1 MGSTGRQ
8 TLEFSVSSVSSVVR
22 IRRMSEN
29 RPERIGVFGGSFD
42 PVHMGHLTIAQ
53 DAVEQLELDRLIFVP
68 AAVPPHKQE
77 KVLTE
82 GRHRFEMLQL
92 ATESN
97 LSFEVS
103 DMELQRGGV
112 SYTFDTMQQIQF
124 EHPGAELF
132 FIVGLDWLTILHAW
146 KNVDQLL
153 ENWTIVPFARGGE
166 DPARVAEQIRL
177 PEPWKAKL
185 MERLIR
191 IHEVEI
197 SASEIRM
204 RLAEGLSI
212 RYLVP
217 PEVEMYIA
225 EHHLYT

>member
-1 MGSTGRQ
+1 MAGSK
-8 TLEFSVSSVSSVVR
+8 
-22 IRRMSEN
+22 
-29 RPERIGVFGGSFD
+29 PERIGVFGGSFD

-53 DAVEQLELDRLIFVP
+53 DAVEQLELARLIFVP
-68 AAVPPHKQE
+68 AAVPPHKQGHT
-77 KVLTE
+77 LAD

-92 ATESN
+92 ATEGN

-112 SYTFDTMQQIQF
+112 SYTFDTMTQIQF
-124 EHPGAELF
+124 EHPGAELY
-132 FIVGLDWLTILHAW
+132 FIVGLDSLAELHLW
-146 KNVDQLL
+146 RNVEQLL
-153 ENWTIVPFARGGE
+153 EKYTVVPLARGGE
-166 DPARVAEQIRL
+166 DPAKIAEQIQL
-177 PEPWKAKL
+177 SSHWKTKL
-185 MERLIR
+185 LERLIR

-197 SASEIRM
+197 SASEVRM

-225 EHHLYT
+225 EHHLYG

>member
-1 MGSTGRQ
+1 MVENGC
-8 TLEFSVSSVSSVVR
+8 
-22 IRRMSEN
+22 MSGN
-29 RPERIGVFGGSFD
+29 KPERIGVFGGSFD

-53 DAVEQLELDRLIFVP
+53 DAVEQLELNRLIFVP
-68 AAVPPHKQE
+68 AAVPPHKLD
-77 KVLTE
+77 KRLAD

-112 SYTFDTMQQIQF
+112 SYTFDTMTQIQF

-132 FIVGLDWLTILHAW
+132 FIVGLDSLTELHLW
-146 KNVDQLL
+146 HRVNDLL
-153 ENWTIVPFARGGE
+153 ELFTVVPFARGGE
-166 DPARVAEQIRL
+166 DPARVAENIRL
-177 PEPWKAKL
+177 PGEWKDRL
-185 MERLIR
+185 MGRLIR

-225 EHHLYT
+225 EHGLYV

>member
-1 MGSTGRQ
+1 MT
-8 TLEFSVSSVSSVVR
+8 
-22 IRRMSEN
+22 N
-29 RPERIGVFGGSFD
+29 RNTERIGVFGGSFD

-53 DAVEQLELDRLIFVP
+53 DAVEQLELNRLIFVP
-68 AAVPPHKQE
+68 AAVPPHKQG
-77 KVLTE
+77 KTLAE
-82 GRHRFEMLQL
+82 GRHRLEMLRL

-103 DMELQRGGV
+103 DVEIQKGGI
-112 SYTFDTMQQIQF
+112 SYTFDTMTAFQK
-124 EHPGAELF
+124 EHPDAELF
-132 FIVGLDWLTILHAW
+132 FIVGLDSLTILHSW

-166 DPARVAEQIRL
+166 DPSRVAEQIQL
-177 PEPWKAKL
+177 SKDWKTWL
-185 MERLIR
+185 IDRLIR
-191 IHEVEI
+191 IHEIEI

-225 EHHLYT
+225 EHHLYS

>member
-1 MGSTGRQ
+1 MFNGAGS
-8 TLEFSVSSVSSVVR
+8 
-22 IRRMSEN
+22 
-29 RPERIGVFGGSFD
+29 ERIGVFGGSFD
-42 PVHMGHLTIAQ
+42 PVHMGHLTVAQ

-77 KVLTE
+77 KALTE
-82 GRHRFEMLQL
+82 GHHRFEMLQL
-92 ATESN
+92 ATEGN

-112 SYTFDTMQQIQF
+112 SYTFDTMRQIQF

-132 FIVGLDWLTILHAW
+132 FIVGLDSLTILHSW
-146 KNVDQLL
+146 KNVEQLL
-153 ENWTIVPFARGGE
+153 ELCTVVPFARGGE
-166 DPARVAEQIRL
+166 DPAKIAAKIQLSRD
-177 PEPWKAKL
+177 WKTKIL
-185 MERLIR
+185 ERLIR

-217 PEVEMYIA
+217 PEVGMYIT
-225 EHHLYT
+225 EHHLYG

>member
-1 MGSTGRQ
+1 
-8 TLEFSVSSVSSVVR
+8 
-22 IRRMSEN
+22 MSE
-29 RPERIGVFGGSFD
+29 RKPERIGVFGGSFD

-53 DAVEQLELDRLIFVP
+53 DAVEQLELNRLIFVP
-68 AAVPPHKQE
+68 AAVPPHKQG
-77 KVLTE
+77 KTLVE

-92 ATESN
+92 ATETN

-112 SYTFDTMQQIQF
+112 SYTFDTMKQIQF
-124 EHPGAELF
+124 EYPDAELF
-132 FIVGLDWLTILHAW
+132 FIVGLDSLVELHLW
-146 KNVDQLL
+146 RNIEQLL
-153 ENWTIVPFARGGE
+153 EVCTVVPFARGGE
-166 DPARVAEQIRL
+166 DPARVAEQIQL
-177 PEPWKAKL
+177 SNVWKTKL
-185 MERLIR
+185 LERLIR
-191 IHEVEI
+191 IHEIEI

-225 EHHLYT
+225 EHHLYG

>member
-1 MGSTGRQ
+1 MVEPS
-8 TLEFSVSSVSSVVR
+8 
-22 IRRMSEN
+22 RMSECK
-29 RPERIGVFGGSFD
+29 PERIGVFGGSFD

-53 DAVEQLELDRLIFVP
+53 DAVEQLELSRLIFVP

-77 KVLTE
+77 KTLVE
-82 GRHRFEMLQL
+82 GRHRLEMLQL

-103 DMELQRGGV
+103 DMELQRGGI
-112 SYTFDTMQQIQF
+112 SYTFDTMRQIQF

-132 FIVGLDWLTILHAW
+132 FIIGLDSLVELHLW
-146 KNVDQLL
+146 RNIEPLL
-153 ENWTIVPFARGGE
+153 EMCTVVPFARGGE
-166 DPARVAEQIRL
+166 DSAKIAQQIQL
-177 PEPWKAKL
+177 SNVWKTKL
-185 MERLIR
+185 LERLIR
-191 IHEVEI
+191 IHEIEI

-212 RYLVP
+212 RYLVS

-225 EHHLYT
+225 EHHLYG

>member
-1 MGSTGRQ
+1 
-8 TLEFSVSSVSSVVR
+8 
-22 IRRMSEN
+22 MSEKN
-29 RPERIGVFGGSFD
+29 IQRIGVFGGSFD

-68 AAVPPHKQE
+68 AAVPPHKRGCT
-77 KVLTE
+77 LAE
-82 GRHRFEMLQL
+82 GRHRLEMLQL

-112 SYTFDTMQQIQF
+112 SYTFDTMRQVQA
-124 EHPGAELF
+124 EHPGAQLF
-132 FIVGLDWLTILHAW
+132 FIVGLDSLTILHSW
-146 KNVDQLL
+146 RNVDQLL
-153 ENWTIVPFARGGE
+153 ELCTLVPFARGGE
-166 DPARVAEQIRL
+166 DPARVAEQIQL
-177 PEPWKAKL
+177 PEPVKTGL

-191 IHEVEI
+191 IHEIEI
-197 SASEIRM
+197 SASEVRM

-225 EHHLYT
+225 EHHLYV

>member
-1 MGSTGRQ
+1 
-8 TLEFSVSSVSSVVR
+8 
-22 IRRMSEN
+22 MSESK
-29 RPERIGVFGGSFD
+29 PERIGVFGGSFD

-68 AAVPPHKQE
+68 AAVPPHKQ
-77 KVLTE
+77 
-82 GRHRFEMLQL
+82 GRTLADGRYRFEMLQL

-112 SYTFDTMQQIQF
+112 SYTFDTMTQVQF

-132 FIVGLDWLTILHAW
+132 FIVGIDSLTILHAW
-146 KNVDQLL
+146 RNVDKLL
-153 ENWTIVPFARGGE
+153 EMCTIVPFARGGE
-166 DPARVAEQIRL
+166 DAARVAGQIQL
-177 PEPWKAKL
+177 PEPWKTKL
-185 MERLIR
+185 LERLIR
-191 IHEVEI
+191 IHEIEI
-197 SASEIRM
+197 SASDIRM

-225 EHHLYT
+225 EHGLYV

>member
-1 MGSTGRQ
+1 
-8 TLEFSVSSVSSVVR
+8 
-22 IRRMSEN
+22 MSEKN
-29 RPERIGVFGGSFD
+29 IQRIGVFGGSFD

-68 AAVPPHKQE
+68 AAVPPHKQGRT
-77 KVLTE
+77 LAE
-82 GRHRFEMLQL
+82 GRHRLEMLQL

-112 SYTFDTMQQIQF
+112 SYTFDTMRQVQA
-124 EHPGAELF
+124 EHPGAQLF
-132 FIVGLDWLTILHAW
+132 FIVGLDSLTILHSW
-146 KNVDQLL
+146 RNVDQLL
-153 ENWTIVPFARGGE
+153 ELCTLVPFARGGE
-166 DPARVAEQIRL
+166 DPARVADQIQL
-177 PEPWKAKL
+177 PEPVKTGL

-191 IHEVEI
+191 IHEIEI
-197 SASEIRM
+197 SASEVRM

-225 EHHLYT
+225 EHHLYV

>member
-1 MGSTGRQ
+1 MA
-8 TLEFSVSSVSSVVR
+8 
-22 IRRMSEN
+22 EN
-29 RPERIGVFGGSFD
+29 KPERIGVFGGSFD

-53 DAVEQLELDRLIFVP
+53 DAVEQLELERLIFMP
-68 AAVPPHKQE
+68 AAIPPHKQGHT
-77 KVLTE
+77 LAE

-92 ATESN
+92 ATEGN

-112 SYTFDTMQQIQF
+112 SYTFDTMRQIQF

-132 FIVGLDWLTILHAW
+132 FIVGLDSLTILHSW
-146 KNVDQLL
+146 KNVEQLL
-153 ENWTIVPFARGGE
+153 EICTVVPFARGGE
-166 DPARVAEQIRL
+166 DPAKIAEQIQLSNVWKERL
-177 PEPWKAKL
+177 LEC
-185 MERLIR
+185 LIR

-225 EHHLYT
+225 EHHLYG

>member
-1 MGSTGRQ
+1 
-8 TLEFSVSSVSSVVR
+8 
-22 IRRMSEN
+22 MSEN
-29 RPERIGVFGGSFD
+29 PLERIGVFGGSFD
-42 PVHMGHLTIAQ
+42 PVHIGHLTIAQ

-77 KVLTE
+77 KTLVD

-92 ATESN
+92 ATEGN
-97 LSFEVS
+97 LCFEVS

-112 SYTFDTMQQIQF
+112 SYTFDTMTQIQA
-124 EHPGAELF
+124 EHPGATLF
-132 FIVGLDWLTILHAW
+132 FIVGLDSLVELHLW
-146 KNVDQLL
+146 RNVDKLL
-153 ENWTIVPFARGGE
+153 ELCTIVPFARGGE
-166 DPARVAEQIRL
+166 DPARVAEQIQL
-177 PEPWKAKL
+177 SEPWKTGL
-185 MERLIR
+185 LERLIR
-191 IHEVEI
+191 IHEIEI

-225 EHHLYT
+225 EHHLYG